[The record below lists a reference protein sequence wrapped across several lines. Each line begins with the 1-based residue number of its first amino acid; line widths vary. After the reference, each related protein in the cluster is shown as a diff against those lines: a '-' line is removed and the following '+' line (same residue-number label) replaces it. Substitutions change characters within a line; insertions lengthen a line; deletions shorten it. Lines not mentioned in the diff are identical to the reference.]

1 MDRYTVEPLASQFA
15 IRDNNTGKL
24 VMDGLIP
31 VMRSTRESA
40 QTEAD
45 FFQSMRDQKNGES

>member
-45 FFQSMRDQKNGES
+45 FFQSMRDQENGES